1 MENRHKTYGKLLLA
15 LALGFSFAA
24 EATSHTIYVYE
35 PAVAAVQEDET
46 AQLWQKELLGTYADV
61 NSLTAANLREAY
73 ITLLV
78 NVREKKG
85 SWSDQDWNKAKAV
98 INKLD
103 ARKSSMEKE
112 LGTDD
117 KAKIKLLQAE
127 LRTLETAGD
136 IKD

>member
-24 EATSHTIYVYE
+24 EASNHAIYVHE
-35 PAVAAVQEDET
+35 PAVAVVQEDESIKH
-46 AQLWQKELLGTYADV
+46 WQQELLGTYADV

-85 SWSDQDWNKAKAV
+85 KWNDQDWNKAKAV
-98 INKLD
+98 IHKLD
-103 ARKSSMEKE
+103 ARKNSMEKE